1 MGFMGNEGGWKTVKA
16 SLVSG
21 QKIFKNMTNKLSEE
35 EYAKYKAQF
44 WLFMLNDGHKP
55 TKWLKPNAK
64 GTKVNFDY
72 IKGQSE
78 YDRGLLE
85 LEVYLHEI
93 NEEFGLEYK
102 INKQ

>member
-1 MGFMGNEGGWKTVKA
+1 MKV

-35 EYAKYKAQF
+35 EYAKIKAQF
-44 WLFMLNDGHKP
+44 WMFMLNDGQKP

-72 IKGQSE
+72 INDQGE

-85 LEVYLHEI
+85 LEVYLREI
-93 NEEFGLEYK
+93 NEKFELGYT
-102 INKQ
+102 INKE

>member
-1 MGFMGNEGGWKTVKA
+1 MQV

-21 QKIFKNMTNKLSEE
+21 QKIFKNMTNKLSEV
-35 EYAKYKAQF
+35 EYAKIKAQF
-44 WLFMLNDGHKP
+44 WLFMLNDGNKP
-55 TKWLKPNAK
+55 TKWLKPTAK

-72 IKGQSE
+72 IKGQEE

-93 NEEFGLEYK
+93 NSRFGLDYK
-102 INKQ
+102 LNKE